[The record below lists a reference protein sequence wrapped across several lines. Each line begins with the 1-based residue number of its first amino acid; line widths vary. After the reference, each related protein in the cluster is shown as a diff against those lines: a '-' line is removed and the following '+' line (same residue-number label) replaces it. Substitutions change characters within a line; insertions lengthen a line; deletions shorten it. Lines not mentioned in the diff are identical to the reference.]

1 MPEIPDIPKNR
12 PPADPAVMPA
22 EATSPLSKGETPESA
37 KTAHVP
43 EMAKEQETMLDVHPA
58 HHAASSWKEF
68 FIHIA
73 TIVLGLL
80 IAIGLEQAVEYF
92 HHRREVAEV
101 REELRGER
109 EANKGAFYRRPATGG
124 GRQQN
129 WKTT

>member
-1 MPEIPDIPKNR
+1 MPKIPDIPENR
-12 PPADPAVMPA
+12 PLSDPAAVPA
-22 EATSPLSKGETPESA
+22 EATPPPGKGEPESV
-37 KTAHVP
+37 KTAQVP
-43 EMAKEQETMLDVHPA
+43 EIAKEQETMLDVHPA

-80 IAIGLEQAVEYF
+80 IANGLEQAVEYF

-109 EANKGAFYRRPATGG
+109 EANNRFS
-124 GRQQN
+124 
-129 WKTT
+129 